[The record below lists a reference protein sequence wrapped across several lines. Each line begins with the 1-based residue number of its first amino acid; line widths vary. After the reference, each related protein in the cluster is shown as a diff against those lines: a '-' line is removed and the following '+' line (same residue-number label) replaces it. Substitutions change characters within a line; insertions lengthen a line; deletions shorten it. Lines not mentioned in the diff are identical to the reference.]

1 MNNIRADWCLEH
13 GGKLSGPIRSRT
25 IIVICEGDTEDID
38 SRAGGVAIVDD
49 VEILFALMKSDGV
62 RLYDIN
68 NIDNIDNKKKHMT
81 LTQK

>member
-62 RLYDIN
+62 RLYDKNTNSKIKRTKTKN
-68 NIDNIDNKKKHMT
+68 NNAK
-81 LTQK
+81 